1 MRKRCSWAPSV
12 LEMRIFGFSALLH
25 FLATFTASESQ
36 PHGKRAPIP
45 MVLNKERRER
55 MERQA
60 EKRHA
65 PAPALFTTLHAMS
78 TPEPLS
84 SWELDRLLR
93 QFHIR
98 RGERGATSVEA
109 LLFVAAMARCDLSLR
124 DLVANG
130 LQEVDLAPD
139 GSLVWGDL
147 YCAE

>member
-1 MRKRCSWAPSV
+1 
-12 LEMRIFGFSALLH
+12 
-25 FLATFTASESQ
+25 
-36 PHGKRAPIP
+36 
-45 MVLNKERRER
+45 

-65 PAPALFTTLHAMS
+65 PAPDLFTTMHAMS

-109 LLFVAAMARCDLSLR
+109 LLFVAAMARCEQGLR
-124 DLVANG
+124 NLVANG
-130 LQEVDLAPD
+130 LQQVDLAPD
-139 GSLVWGDL
+139 GSLLWGDL